1 MALRTGYDTGAYSAG
16 KYGYPQVWEAQATAT
31 PSASATAV
39 GKYFIGGLEV
49 DYRLRTGYGTS
60 VYGTNQYGDPDLWRV
75 PVAVS
80 VTSVVAQ
87 ADGQRIH
94 LSGAADTS
102 TATPAAVAQR
112 IQQPAASDSSAVS
125 IVANGY
131 FSAVGAATA
140 TITASMTDSYVRIR
154 PFSASESL
162 TSELS
167 QRDAR
172 YKWIPVTQPT
182 DTWTEASYRGD

>member
-39 GKYFIGGLEV
+39 GKYVYGGAEF

-60 VYGTNQYGDPDLWRV
+60 AYGTNQYGDPDLWRV

-112 IQQPAASDSSAVS
+112 IQQPTVSDSSAVS
-125 IVANGY
+125 IAANGY

-162 TSELS
+162 TSEVS

>member
-87 ADGQRIH
+87 ADGQRIR

-112 IQQPAASDSSAVS
+112 IQQPTVSDSSAAS

-131 FSAVGAATA
+131 FSATGAATA

-162 TSELS
+162 TSDVS